1 MRPFFCNKCDV
12 LVNPVT
18 DAEGHTIA
26 EAVIGTGRIHKEV
39 IQRTTVDRQL
49 NRHILRAP
57 LCTTLHTS
65 GKTDAVVAAV
75 TNVDSGTNEPIK
87 VASDGEYPMIGDGQV
102 DVVVGVV
109 AETEVKLQTVG
120 VGNVVLVRQLG
131 TITGSVS
138 RSDTAKAAADVL
150 CVGSKGQA

>member
-1 MRPFFCNKCDV
+1 MRPFLCNKCDV

-26 EAVIGTGRIHKEV
+26 EAVVSTGRIHKEV
-39 IQRTTVDRQL
+39 IQRTTVDGQL
-49 NRHILRAP
+49 NWHILRAP
-57 LCTTLHTS
+57 FGTALYTS

-75 TNVDSGTNEPIK
+75 TNVDSRTDKPIK
-87 VASDGEYPMIGDGQV
+87 VASDREYPMIGDGQV

-109 AETEVKLQTVG
+109 AETEVKLQAVG
-120 VGNVVLVRQLG
+120 VGNIVLVRELG
-131 TITGSVS
+131 TIASSVS

>member
-1 MRPFFCNKCDV
+1 MCL

-18 DAEGHTIA
+18 DAEGHTVA
-26 EAVIGTGRIHKEV
+26 EAIVCTSRIHEEV
-39 IQRTTVDRQL
+39 IQRTTVEGQL

-57 LCTTLHTS
+57 LCTALHTS
-65 GKTDAVVAAV
+65 GETNAVVAAV
-75 TNVDSGTNEPIK
+75 TNVDSGTDEPME
-87 VASDGEYPMIGDGQV
+87 VASDREYPMIGDGQV

-120 VGNVVLVRQLG
+120 IGYVMLVRQLG
-131 TITGSVS
+131 TITGSMS

-150 CVGSKGQA
+150 CIGSKGQAQNCDQDKQ